1 MRNIFTLCLLLVC
14 GVSFGQFCEDFDQ
27 YSTTSLINGTNGN
40 NGTIVSPNLL
50 DNWGTICSS
59 IAYYDTNSQN
69 GTGDNY
75 LYLDDGPCS
84 NGSSWA
90 FNSTDYTGNWIE
102 TVQGDGCFC
111 YDFRTFEVASGT
123 IGGNSLRIYD
133 GSDPTNSTLGATF
146 VLSTPIDVT
155 RGWVRICA
163 PIEFAD
169 AAGNLPSNSDG
180 QWVIN
185 TGNAADWDT
194 LIQTVS
200 GVGYSIDVASGNEL
214 FGIDNICISQDCDS
228 TFTTNDEP
236 NDEGAFCCE
245 GDNLVEN
252 GNFENGAT
260 GFTSDYT
267 EDASLYPGAYNV
279 SDDASIF
286 GASIT
291 DHSACVDP
299 TLYADNKDFL
309 LVNGRTTQPA
319 GTSSV
324 IWEQTMQIDFEKTYK
339 FCANFK
345 NMPQCTFDIKPEIRL
360 EVNGQLYD
368 WITIDTNSDDPCD
381 WLQISECFEGDN
393 DVLDIKIH
401 LKEDGLG
408 DGNDLAIDDISLQAK
423 LDQNLNI
430 SVLHQGSPQQL
441 TGSVNSIDTTDDV
454 LLVDDLCTE
463 QNNGYQYVWF
473 AYELELS
480 SFPFTEPL
488 DFVNMVPDT
497 FAWSSNI
504 GGFNNQIPTSTN
516 PVWGLTTTFPNY
528 NFEHNKL
535 YVIGL
540 YVASCCDSCYDEA
553 WSYQI
558 TLSTESGNSTPINVF
573 TPEIKDH
580 LRSLFVMGETN
591 NGTLGREETD
601 LINFTMFP
609 NPTSDVLQ
617 FKSNETIVSYK
628 ITDITGKLVQ
638 SKAIEVSKI
647 DVSQLSANM
656 YFVTVT
662 TASGINHTEK
672 FIKK

>member
-1 MRNIFTLCLLLVC
+1 MKKITTLCLLLVC
-14 GVSFGQFCEDFDQ
+14 GVSFGQFCEEFDQ

-69 GTGDNY
+69 GAGDNY

-90 FNSTDYTGNWIE
+90 FNSTDYTGNWMQM
-102 TVQGDGCFC
+102 VQDEGCFC

-146 VLSTPIDVT
+146 VLSSPIDVS

-163 PIEFAD
+163 PIGFAD
-169 AAGNLPSNSDG
+169 ASGNLPSNSDG

-185 TGNAADWDT
+185 TGNAGDWDT
-194 LIQTVS
+194 LIQSVN
-200 GVGYSIDVASGNEL
+200 GIAYSIDVASGNEL
-214 FGIDNICISQDCDS
+214 FGIDNICISPDCDS
-228 TFTTNDEP
+228 TFTTGEP

-245 GDNLVEN
+245 GENLVEN
-252 GNFENGAT
+252 GNFENGSG
-260 GFTSDYT
+260 GFASDYT
-267 EDASLYPGAYNV
+267 EDASVYPGAYTI

-286 GASIT
+286 GATIT

-299 TLYADNKDFL
+299 TQFGANTDFL
-309 LVNGRTTQPA
+309 LVNGRTTQPS
-319 GTSSV
+319 GTTAV
-324 IWEQTMQIDFEKTYK
+324 IWEQSVQIDSEKNYK

-360 EVNGQLYD
+360 EVNGQLSE

-381 WLQISECFEGDN
+381 WQQISECFEGDQ

-423 LDQNLNI
+423 LDQNLSI
-430 SVLHQGSPQQL
+430 SVLHQGNPQQL
-441 TGSVNSIDTTDDV
+441 TGSINSIDTTDDT
-454 LLVDDLCTE
+454 LLVQDICVE
-463 QNNGYQYVWF
+463 QNNGYQYNWF
-473 AYELELS
+473 VYELAS
-480 SFPFTEPL
+480 YPITQPI
-488 DFVNMVPDT
+488 DFINMVPDS

-504 GGFNNQIPTSTN
+504 GGFNNQLPTSAN

-528 NFEHNKL
+528 TFENNRL

-540 YVASCCDSCYDEA
+540 YVPSCCDSCYDEA

-558 TLSTESGNSTPINVF
+558 TFSSENDAPPAMNVF
-573 TPEIKDH
+573 TEEIKDH
-580 LRSLFVMGETN
+580 IRSLFVLGEGG
-591 NGTLGREETD
+591 NGTLGREDNEV
-601 LINFTMFP
+601 INFTMFP
-609 NPTSDVLQ
+609 NPTSDVLR
-617 FKSNETIVSYK
+617 FNSDETIVSYK
-628 ITDITGKLVQ
+628 ITDITGKLIQ
-638 SKAIEVSKI
+638 SKAIEVSEI
-647 DVSQLSANM
+647 DVSQLSSNM
-656 YFVTVT
+656 YFLTVT
-662 TASGINHTEK
+662 TDSGINHTEK